1 MNNPKV
7 SFVVPVYNAEKTIKK
22 CINSILNQTY
32 RNIEIIC
39 VNDGSKD
46 NTLAILKKLQAQ
58 DSRIIVID
66 QKNQGPYMARKNGIL
81 RASGDYIQSCDAD
94 DFLPNKHSCEILI
107 ELFNQNKNVQMI
119 QFGHFDKIKGFK
131 NKKTTKINGVISKK
145 ELFDKYYKD
154 FIGNA
159 NCQAVTVT
167 LWDKIY
173 ESKIMKSA
181 VQNKDLSLKVGED
194 LSLNLNAFDQDKLEN
209 ILIIPDCLYMYN
221 QGIGIMSKSNEY
233 ALECYGQ
240 LKSMQMDFCDKWK
253 LCEEAKNHCNLESI
267 YYLLNIVIDLVYVK
281 KKSDEQIIN
290 YLNEAENYDCTKI
303 AKDYFKSR
311 PKEELFDELI
321 FLVNASPEEY
331 LDYVK
336 RTKKKPK
343 GYIRRCFDYALKKI
357 GVKKTN

>member
-1 MNNPKV
+1 MNNPKI
-7 SFVVPVYNAEKTIKK
+7 SFIVPVYNAEKKVKK
-22 CINSILNQTY
+22 CLQSILNQTY
-32 RNIEIIC
+32 KNLEVVC

-46 NTLAILKKLQAQ
+46 NSLNVLRKMQEQ
-58 DSRIIVID
+58 DSRIVILD
-66 QKNQGPYMARKNGIL
+66 QENQGIFYARKNGIL
-81 RASGDYIQSCDAD
+81 KSTGDYIMFSDNDDSLPDKNSCKKLLQIFKDNNDIQIIQFAHNNNRGFLKKTAKFQKEGKITEKELKNVYYE
-94 DFLPNKHSCEILI
+94 DFLGAA
-107 ELFNQNKNVQMI
+107 Q
-119 QFGHFDKIKGFK
+119 
-131 NKKTTKINGVISKK
+131 TK
-145 ELFDKYYKD
+145 
-154 FIGNA
+154 
-159 NCQAVTVT
+159 AVTVD
-167 LWDKIY
+167 LWDKIFDA
-173 ESKIMKSA
+173 ELLKSTIEKLEFKS
-181 VQNKDLSLKVGED
+181 VIGED
-194 LSLNLNAFDQDKLEN
+194 LYLNLSVFDNLLFKNLY
-209 ILIIPDCLYMYN
+209 IINDVMYDYSV
-221 QGIGIMSKSNEY
+221 GIGFSSTWKENALKDYSVCKKYQNE
-233 ALECYGQ
+233 L
-240 LKSMQMDFCDKWK
+240 CDKWH
-253 LCEEAKNHCNLESI
+253 LEEKAKSYCNLESI

>member
-1 MNNPKV
+1 MNNPKI
-7 SFVVPVYNAEKTIKK
+7 SFVIPVYNAEKRIKK
-22 CINSILNQTY
+22 CVNSILNQTY
-32 RNIEIIC
+32 RNIEVVC

-46 NTLAILKKLQAQ
+46 NSLAILKKLQAQ

-81 RASGDYIQSCDAD
+81 RASGDYIQLCDAD

-119 QFGHFDKIKGFK
+119 QFGHYENRKGFK
-131 NKKTTKINGVISKK
+131 SKATTKTEGVISKQ
-145 ELFDKYYKD
+145 ELFDKHYKD

-159 NCQAVTVT
+159 NCQAVTVM

-173 ESKIMKSA
+173 ETEIMKSA
-181 VQNKDLSLKVGED
+181 VSKIDLSLKVGED
-194 LSLNLNAFDQDKLEN
+194 SSLNLEAFYEGKLEN

-221 QGIGIMSKSNEY
+221 VGIGIMKNSDEY
-233 ALECYGQ
+233 DLKNYGQ
-240 LKSMQMDFCDKWK
+240 LKSLQMEFCEKWK
-253 LCEEAKNHCNLESI
+253 LCEDAKNYCNLESI
-267 YYLLNIVIDLVYVK
+267 YYLLSIVIDLVYVK
-281 KKSDEQIIN
+281 KKSDEQIID
-290 YLNEAENYDCTKI
+290 YLNDAENFECIKI
-303 AKDYFKSR
+303 AKDYFRSR

>member
-1 MNNPKV
+1 MNNPKI
-7 SFVVPVYNAEKTIKK
+7 SFVIPVYNAEKKVKK
-22 CINSILNQTY
+22 CLQSILRQTY
-32 RNIEIIC
+32 NNLEVVC

-46 NTLAILKKLQAQ
+46 NSLNVLRKMQEQ
-58 DSRIIVID
+58 DSRIIIVD
-66 QKNQGPYMARKNGIL
+66 QENQGPYMARKRGVL
-81 RASGDYIQSCDAD
+81 KSTGDYIQFCDAD
-94 DFLPNKHSCEILI
+94 DY
-107 ELFNQNKNVQMI
+107 LFNKNSCKILVDLFKKNKNVQMI
-119 QFGHFDKIKGFK
+119 QFGHYKKVKGFT
-131 NKKTTKINGVISKK
+131 KKATTKTEGVISKK

-159 NCQAVTVT
+159 NGQAVTVT

-233 ALECYGQ
+233 ALKYYGQ
-240 LKSMQMDFCDKWK
+240 LKSMQMHFCDKWQ
-253 LCEEAKNHCNLESI
+253 LCEDAKNYCNLESI

-281 KKSDEQIIN
+281 TKSDKQIID
-290 YLNEAENYDCTKI
+290 YLNEAENFECIKI
-303 AKDYFKSR
+303 AKDYFKLR

-343 GYIRRCFDYALKKI
+343 GYVRRGFHFAMKKL
-357 GVKKTN
+357 V